1 MSWRAIHFWS
11 KVIFLTAALFPS
23 AAFAQAEAETGL
35 MLTIGPDSGSLIEV
49 RDQVRQ
55 WRKAGGN
62 GPVTIVMNAGRYFL
76 SRPLEMETVDSG
88 RAGAPVVF
96 RAAASG
102 TVRIL
107 GAVPLLGPP
116 AGWRRGE
123 LLHFPVPAPIGEMLV
138 GESRI
143 AKQRPGFELFWN
155 GRPLPLARW
164 PDLVDGNGPN
174 QSWAYLDAVEPKG
187 SRDRFISRRLPPELL
202 TNPTG
207 AEVHLFSQVEWLDEV
222 IAIKSFDAATGE
234 IQLDRPASYPLTPGA
249 RFFVQNV
256 RSALNQPGEWWF
268 DRKTG
273 ELTVV
278 APESSAATREIYV
291 SHLDTLLEVKGA
303 SHLRFEGLGWEGAT
317 GDAIELRDAD
327 DCEFFGNRIAN
338 VGGWGI
344 VAKTN
349 GRLLL
354 AGNTIT
360 EMGLGGMQLVGGEQV
375 SLTAA
380 QIVARDNVVSDIDRL
395 LLCYMPAFRLNGVAI
410 KVEHNRISHL
420 PHNALMLA
428 GNNHRIEANIFE
440 DVCFETNDVGAIYTG
455 SDWSTR
461 GTVIAGNVFRR
472 IAGRH
477 FDAASNNLASRY
489 SSGGAA
495 YGIYLDDLLES
506 STIREN
512 VFEDIQSAA
521 IHLAGGSYHLVIN
534 NFFVRTKGALFMWAQ
549 SDFTRPWERLQPY
562 LQPGSPFFSAYPEIK
577 DREKNNPL
585 VPSHIEFRGNHLLEV
600 PLPYDIRLL
609 GTQNVFAENH
619 FAVIPPAA
627 EVVLSDLSGKK
638 VPLKTWAAWRQA
650 GFDGDAVVERQ
661 LTPAEND
668 AMSKII
674 RNAGPRLPVPRH

>member
-1 MSWRAIHFWS
+1 MSWGAIHFWP
-11 KVIFLTAALFPS
+11 KVIFLAAALFPS
-23 AAFAQAEAETGL
+23 AAFAEAGL
-35 MLTIGPDSGSLIEV
+35 TLTIGPDSGSLIEV

-55 WRKAGGN
+55 WRKTGGN
-62 GPVTIVMNAGRYFL
+62 GPVTIVMNAGRYSL
-76 SRPLEMETVDSG
+76 SRPLEMEAVDSG

-96 RAAASG
+96 RAAAPG

-107 GAVPLLGPP
+107 GAVPLAGPP
-116 AGWRRGE
+116 AGWLKGE
-123 LLHFPVPAPIGEMLV
+123 WLRFPVPPPPGEMLA
-138 GESRI
+138 GEARL
-143 AKQRPGFELFWN
+143 ARQRPGFELFWN

-164 PDLVDGNGPN
+164 PDLADGNRPD
-174 QSWAYLDAVEPKG
+174 QSWAYVEAVEPKD
-187 SRDRFISRRLPPELL
+187 SRDRFICRRLPPELL
-202 TNPTG
+202 ANPAG

-222 IAIKSFDAATGE
+222 IAVRSFDAATGE
-234 IQLDRPASYPLTPGA
+234 IQLERPASYPLTPGA

-256 RSALNQPGEWWF
+256 LPALNQPGEWWF

-291 SHLDTLLEVKGA
+291 SHFETLLKVKGA

-338 VGGWGI
+338 VGGWGL
-344 VAKTN
+344 VAKTD

-360 EMGLGGMQLVGGEQV
+360 ETGLGGMQLVGGEQA
-375 SLTAA
+375 SLTPAR
-380 QIVARDNVVSDIDRL
+380 IVARDNVVSDIDRL

-410 KVEHNRISHL
+410 EVEHNRVSHL

-428 GNNHRIEANIFE
+428 GNNHRIEANLFE

-461 GTVIAGNVFRR
+461 GTVIAGNVFRQ

-477 FDAASNNLASRY
+477 FDAASHNPEPAGRY

-495 YGIYLDDLLES
+495 YGIYLDDLLDGS
-506 STIREN
+506 VIREN

-521 IHLAGGSYHLVIN
+521 IHLAGGSYHRVID

-549 SDFTRPWERLQPY
+549 SDFTRPWERLQPF
-562 LQPGSPFFSAYPEIK
+562 LKPGSPFFSAYPEIK

-609 GTQNVFAENH
+609 GTQNIFAENR
-619 FAVIPPAA
+619 FAVMPPAA
-627 EVVLSDLSGKK
+627 EVVLSDVSGKK

-650 GFDGDAVVERQ
+650 GFDGDAVVEPQ
-661 LTPAEND
+661 LTPAENA
-668 AMSKII
+668 AMAKIV
-674 RNAGPRLPVPRH
+674 RNAGPRLPVPRE